1 MPSARSTALRAPA
14 PHRSSAARPRSV
26 ARRSRRFARIRWDR
40 VGRTGLLIVLAVVAA
55 LYLQQGIDYLS
66 TRSAANQQR
75 ATAVQ
80 LARQNAVL
88 QRQANA
94 LRNPATIRRDA
105 RALGMVRSGERSY
118 VVVGLPNR

>member
-1 MPSARSTALRAPA
+1 
-14 PHRSSAARPRSV
+14 V
-26 ARRSRRFARIRWDR
+26 RWDR
-40 VGRTGLLIVLAVVAA
+40 VGRTGLLIVLAVVAG

-94 LRNPATIRRDA
+94 LRNPSTIRRDA
-105 RALGMVRSGERSY
+105 RALGMIKPGERSY

>member
-1 MPSARSTALRAPA
+1 VP
-14 PHRSSAARPRSV
+14 
-26 ARRSRRFARIRWDR
+26 
-40 VGRTGLLIVLAVVAA
+40 AVVAG
-55 LYLQQGIDYLS
+55 LYLKQGIEFLT

-88 QRQANA
+88 QREQNA
-94 LRNPATIRRDA
+94 LKDPATIKRDA
-105 RALGMVRSGERSY
+105 RSLGMVRSGERSY